1 MNVRLRAMH
10 KAFATLI
17 LIFSSFYTYSQ
28 VYGEEIISF
37 DFSNGIPENW
47 ERSSES
53 GIGLWE
59 YRGPFTTPD
68 NNVASRG
75 SCGAQS
81 EPVESTTHENGFV
94 IFDSNY
100 WDDEIGPCGNIG
112 SGIDPGPHS
121 ADLTTSP
128 LDFSNETS
136 LVLTFQQQYKN
147 YQAATS
153 VSISIDGGNSYVSV
167 LENSAQTGFYSGDLN
182 LASVNISAIAANQPD
197 VRIRFHFEG
206 LYYYWMIDDVIIYKP
221 TNNNDIFMPEARYT
235 AFNFNQGFSGIEK
248 MEYSIYPRTMITP
261 FQFHA
266 DALNIGNNTQTAVTL
281 TAKVFNQAE
290 EELAV
295 LSSVPISIPPG
306 ESSILATEEY
316 IPSEIL
322 GSYNIEFQIDQAEE
336 DEHEE
341 NNFSSKSYEMS
352 EHTFARDK
360 HEMDGEFTPADE
372 FTESHF
378 ELGNY
383 FEGIITE
390 PLKCTSISVAFS
402 ENSSVGATTNGLI
415 LNLLRDSVLAET
427 LPYEINQWDLNQVG
441 EAKFVTL
448 QFLEPYLIIDTVFL
462 ASFSSLQENG
472 LVRIATSG
480 ISPAQTT
487 IIEYPSENATF
498 YTLTTPMIRVN
509 IFPLSSLPGCTNF
522 SAFNYDPLADI
533 DDGSCRIAGCTNEL
547 YPNFNPLAN
556 FDDGSCDIIGCD
568 DPQADN
574 YNPDAEIIDNVTC
587 LYSGCT
593 TAEALNF
600 DEQANL
606 DDGSCIYFEAVL
618 FVNEEFGCAPFSI
631 EITNQTLLN
640 EGAECSFNLGEGTIL
655 EVCELDAYIHTY
667 DSPGVYTITYTYTVD
682 DFISTDEITITVYE
696 AEPAPILDYLDD
708 VNQIMCTNCLNE
720 NSYNWILDNAVILED
735 APFDL
740 LNPENGTYILELDNG
755 SNCKAQSDTLVVFIE
770 EIGCND
776 PEADNYNP
784 EADIIDND
792 TCLYSGCTDLEA
804 LNFDEQANLDDGSCI
819 YNEAVLFVNEEFGC
833 APFSIEITNQTLL
846 NEGAECSINLG
857 EGTVLDVCELD
868 AYIHTYDSP
877 GIYSITYTYTVGEF
891 ISTDEITITVYEAE
905 TAPTLDYLNETN
917 QIVCTNCASENS
929 YNWILNDTVFLENAA
944 FDLLNPQNG
953 TYILE
958 LDNGSNCTAQSVPL
972 LVTSIEENI
981 LELEI
986 SIYPNP
992 ASEFIQVSSPF
1003 SSFNFQIMDLS
1014 GKVVATGLLSSP
1026 GVHRIDFRS
1035 FSSGVYLLKSAN
1047 RTYKI
1052 IKT

>member
-1 MNVRLRAMH
+1 MH
-10 KAFATLI
+10 KTFSTLI
-17 LIFSSFYTYSQ
+17 LLFTSLYAYSQ
-28 VYGEEIISF
+28 VYGEELISF

-59 YRGPFTTPD
+59 YRGPLTIPD
-68 NNVASRG
+68 NTVASRG

-100 WDDEIGPCGNIG
+100 WDDETGPCGNIG

-121 ADLTTSP
+121 ADLTSSP
-128 LDFSNETS
+128 LDFTGETS

-147 YQAATS
+147 FQGATS
-153 VSISIDGGNSYVSV
+153 VSISIDGGNSFEPII
-167 LENSAQTGFYSGDLN
+167 ENNTQVGFFSGDLN

-206 LYYYWMIDDVIIYKP
+206 LYYYWMIDDIVIYKP
-221 TNNNDIFMPEARYT
+221 NNNDIFMPEARYT

-266 DALNIGNNTQTAVTL
+266 DALNIGNNTQTSVTL
-281 TAKVFNQAE
+281 TAKVFNQSE

-295 LSSVPISIPPG
+295 LSSSPISIPPG
-306 ESSILATEEY
+306 EFSTLATEEY
-316 IPSEIL
+316 LPSETL
-322 GSYNIEFQIDQAEE
+322 GSYSIEFQIDQAEE
-336 DEHEE
+336 DEDEE
-341 NNFSSKSYEMS
+341 NNFASKSYKMS
-352 EHTFARDK
+352 EYTFARDK
-360 HEMDGEFTPADE
+360 YEMDGEFTPADE
-372 FTESHF
+372 FAESHF

-415 LNLLRDSVLAET
+415 LNLLRDSVMAET

-448 QFLEPYLIIDTVFL
+448 ELIEPYLITDTIFL
-462 ASFSSLQENG
+462 ASFSSFQENG

-480 ISPAQTT
+480 ISPASTT

-509 IFPLSSLPGCTNF
+509 IFPLSSLPGCTNS

-547 YPNFNPLAN
+547 YPNFEPLAN
-556 FDDGSCDIIGCD
+556 FDDGSCEIIGCD
-568 DPQADN
+568 DPEADN
-574 YNPDAEIIDNVTC
+574 YSPDAEIIDNTTC
-587 LYSGCT
+587 LYSGCIN
-593 TAEALNF
+593 AEALNF
-600 DEQANL
+600 NEQANL
-606 DDGSCIYFEAVL
+606 DDGSCIYNDAVL

-655 EVCELDAYIHTY
+655 EVCELDAYTHTY
-667 DSPGVYTITYTYTVD
+667 DSPGVYTITYSYTVD
-682 DFISTDEITITVYE
+682 DFISTAEITITVYE
-696 AEPAPILDYLDD
+696 AEPAPLLDYLDD
-708 VNQIMCTNCLNE
+708 VNQITCTNCLNE
-720 NSYNWILDNAVILED
+720 NSYNWILDNVIILED

-755 SNCKAQSDTLVVFIE
+755 SNCTAQSNTLVVAVQ

-776 PEADNYNP
+776 PDADNYNP
-784 EADIIDND
+784 DADIIDND
-792 TCLYSGCTDLEA
+792 TCLYSGCTDEEA
-804 LNFDEQANLDDGSCI
+804 INFDEQANLDDGSCA
-819 YNEAVLFVNEEFGC
+819 YNAAVLFVNEEFGC

-846 NEGAECSINLG
+846 TEGAECSYNLG
-857 EGTVLDVCELD
+857 EGTILEVCELD
-868 AYIHTYDSP
+868 AYTHTYDSP
-877 GIYSITYTYTVGEF
+877 GTYTITYTYTVGEF
-891 ISTDEITITVYEAE
+891 ISTDEITITVYEDE
-905 TAPTLDYLNETN
+905 PDPILDYLSETN
-917 QIVCTNCASENS
+917 QITCTNCVSENS
-929 YNWILNDTVFLENAA
+929 YNWILDDAIFLEDAD

-958 LDNGSNCTAQSVPL
+958 LDNGSNCTAQSAPL
-972 LVTSIEENI
+972 QVTSIEEDI

-992 ASEFIQVSSPF
+992 AREFIQISSPF
-1003 SSFNFQIMDLS
+1003 SSFDFQIIDSS

-1026 GVHRIDFRS
+1026 GIHRIDFRK

-1047 RTYKI
+1047 KTYKI

>member
-1 MNVRLRAMH
+1 MNISLRAIQ
-10 KAFATLI
+10 KALATLI
-17 LIFSSFYTYSQ
+17 LLFTSFSSYSQ
-28 VYGEEIISF
+28 VYGEELISF
-37 DFSNGIPENW
+37 DFSNGIPDNW
-47 ERSSES
+47 ETSSES

-59 YRGPFTTPD
+59 YRGPFTTP
-68 NNVASRG
+68 NNTVASRG

-81 EPVESTTHENGFV
+81 EPLESSTHENGFI

-100 WDDEIGPCGNIG
+100 WDDETGPCGNIG

-121 ADLTTSP
+121 ANLTTSP

-153 VSISIDGGNSYVSV
+153 VSISIDGGNSYVYV

-221 TNNNDIFMPEARYT
+221 VNNDIFMPEARYT
-235 AFNFNQGFSGIEK
+235 AFNFNQGYSGIEK

-281 TAKVFNQAE
+281 TAKVFNQSE

-336 DEHEE
+336 DEDEE

-360 HEMDGEFTPADE
+360 YEMDGEFTPANE

-402 ENSSVGATTNGLI
+402 ENSSVGATTNGLL

-448 QFLEPYLIIDTVFL
+448 QLLEPYLIIDTVFL

-487 IIEYPSENATF
+487 IIEYPSENASF

-533 DDGSCRIAGCTNEL
+533 DDGSCRIAGCTSEL
-547 YPNFNPLAN
+547 YPNFDPLAN
-556 FDDGSCDIIGCD
+556 FDDGSCDIIACN
-568 DPQADN
+568 DPEADN

-655 EVCELDAYIHTY
+655 EVCELDAYSHTY
-667 DSPGVYTITYTYTVD
+667 NSPGVYTITYTYTVD

-708 VNQIMCTNCLNE
+708 VNQIVCTNCLNE

-740 LNPENGTYILELDNG
+740 FNPENGTYILELYNG
-755 SNCKAQSDTLVVFIE
+755 SNCTAQSDTLVVFIE

-776 PEADNYNP
+776 QEADNYNP
-784 EADIIDND
+784 DADIIDNA

-833 APFSIEITNQTLL
+833 APFSIEITNQTIL

-857 EGTVLDVCELD
+857 EGTDLDVCELD
-868 AYIHTYDSP
+868 AYIHTYASP
-877 GIYSITYTYTVGEF
+877 GVYSITYTYTVGEF
-891 ISTDEITITVYEAE
+891 ISTDEITITVYETE
-905 TAPTLDYLNETN
+905 TVPTLDYLNETN

-929 YNWILNDTVFLENAA
+929 YNWILNDTIFLEDAA

-992 ASEFIQVSSPF
+992 ASEFIQISSPF
-1003 SSFNFQIMDLS
+1003 GSFNFQIMDLS
-1014 GKVVATGLLSSP
+1014 GKVVATGLFSSP
-1026 GVHRIDFRS
+1026 GVHRIDFKS